1 MSPSACVEHSC
12 SLSIRSMISA
22 PGTLPVAFSGH
33 PSDRRHPSTATT
45 FRGCRAVQAS
55 VTSTFPPMKLSRGA
69 LRCLAQLQFYARS
82 SGRAF
87 PFQSTLARDLKRD
100 SRTVRRYISELI
112 QTGHIQ
118 VHKRQHSS
126 AEYVLS
132 DVLSDVRSGDFILT
146 EVSLS
151 NIKKPVS
158 AEIPAETITTPGGRT
173 TINPAW
179 IRYRDQAR
187 RDWRRRA

>member
-1 MSPSACVEHSC
+1 
-12 SLSIRSMISA
+12 
-22 PGTLPVAFSGH
+22 
-33 PSDRRHPSTATT
+33 
-45 FRGCRAVQAS
+45 
-55 VTSTFPPMKLSRGA
+55 MKLSRGA

-112 QTGHIQ
+112 QTGHLQ

-173 TINPAW
+173 SINPAW